1 MYICKIMSNNFGYI
15 DIILLAMIAGFII
28 LRLRNILGR
37 KTGHESK
44 IYTDFNEKRFETINK
59 KNINVKEV
67 RDVLEGQDK
76 KEFLKGAEIAYET
89 IITSFAKGDKKKL
102 EDLLTKQMSSN
113 FYQAIEERNRLK
125 ISSDLTFIG
134 IKQSNLEKYEK
145 VKTNLFATV
154 KFVSEI
160 ISVKKDAN
168 NKIIEGNPDRI
179 KTVTDHW
186 KFTKNVL
193 LQSQLWD
200 KVARKVTVMKPTVND
215 VANTI
220 KIDAADV
227 GIAWDVISHQ
237 YDALDF
243 VELKE
248 FNDKSKTVTLGHTY
262 PIRSFKRPVWC
273 PAKSSGRE
281 RDKRVQRVVGMS
293 RIDLCPHTK
302 PS

>member
-37 KTGHESK
+37 KTGHETK

-59 KNINVKEV
+59 KNINVNEV
-67 RDVLEGQDK
+67 RDILEGQDK

-102 EDLLTKQMSSN
+102 EDLLTKQMSNN
-113 FYQAIEERNRLK
+113 FYEAIEERNRLK

-134 IKQSNLEKYEK
+134 VKQSNLEKYEK
-145 VKTNLFATV
+145 IKTNLYATV

-186 KFTKNVL
+186 KFTKSASSKSPNWYL
-193 LQSQLWD
+193 
-200 KVARKVTVMKPTVND
+200 TE
-215 VANTI
+215 I
-220 KIDAADV
+220 
-227 GIAWDVISHQ
+227 IS
-237 YDALDF
+237 
-243 VELKE
+243 K
-248 FNDKSKTVTLGHTY
+248 
-262 PIRSFKRPVWC
+262 
-273 PAKSSGRE
+273 
-281 RDKRVQRVVGMS
+281 
-293 RIDLCPHTK
+293 
-302 PS
+302 

>member
-1 MYICKIMSNNFGYI
+1 MSNNFGYI

-37 KTGHESK
+37 KTGHETK

-59 KNINVKEV
+59 KNINVNEV

-102 EDLLTKQMSSN
+102 EDLLTKQMSNN
-113 FYQAIEERNRLK
+113 FYEAIEERNRLK

-134 IKQSNLEKYEK
+134 VKQSNLEKYEK
-145 VKTNLFATV
+145 IKTNLYATV

-186 KFTKNVL
+186 KFTKSASSKSPNWYL
-193 LQSQLWD
+193 
-200 KVARKVTVMKPTVND
+200 TE
-215 VANTI
+215 I
-220 KIDAADV
+220 
-227 GIAWDVISHQ
+227 IS
-237 YDALDF
+237 
-243 VELKE
+243 K
-248 FNDKSKTVTLGHTY
+248 
-262 PIRSFKRPVWC
+262 
-273 PAKSSGRE
+273 
-281 RDKRVQRVVGMS
+281 
-293 RIDLCPHTK
+293 
-302 PS
+302 

>member
-59 KNINVKEV
+59 KNINVNEV
-67 RDVLEGQDK
+67 RDNLEGQDK

-102 EDLLTKQMSSN
+102 EDLLTKQMLNN
-113 FYQAIEERNRLK
+113 FHEAIEERNRLK

-134 IKQSNLEKYEK
+134 VKQSDLEKYEK
-145 VKTNLFATV
+145 VNTNLFATV

-186 KFTKNVL
+186 KFTKNASSKSPNWYL
-193 LQSQLWD
+193 
-200 KVARKVTVMKPTVND
+200 TE
-215 VANTI
+215 I
-220 KIDAADV
+220 
-227 GIAWDVISHQ
+227 IS
-237 YDALDF
+237 
-243 VELKE
+243 K
-248 FNDKSKTVTLGHTY
+248 
-262 PIRSFKRPVWC
+262 
-273 PAKSSGRE
+273 
-281 RDKRVQRVVGMS
+281 
-293 RIDLCPHTK
+293 
-302 PS
+302 

>member
-145 VKTNLFATV
+145 VNTNLFATV

-193 LQSQLWD
+193 SKNPNWYL
-200 KVARKVTVMKPTVND
+200 TE
-215 VANTI
+215 I
-220 KIDAADV
+220 
-227 GIAWDVISHQ
+227 IS
-237 YDALDF
+237 
-243 VELKE
+243 K
-248 FNDKSKTVTLGHTY
+248 
-262 PIRSFKRPVWC
+262 
-273 PAKSSGRE
+273 
-281 RDKRVQRVVGMS
+281 
-293 RIDLCPHTK
+293 
-302 PS
+302 

>member
-1 MYICKIMSNNFGYI
+1 MSNNFGYI

-102 EDLLTKQMSSN
+102 EDLLTKQMSNN
-113 FYQAIEERNRLK
+113 FYEAIEERNRLK

-134 IKQSNLEKYEK
+134 VKQSNLEKYEK

-193 LQSQLWD
+193 SKSPNWYL
-200 KVARKVTVMKPTVND
+200 TE
-215 VANTI
+215 I
-220 KIDAADV
+220 
-227 GIAWDVISHQ
+227 IS
-237 YDALDF
+237 
-243 VELKE
+243 K
-248 FNDKSKTVTLGHTY
+248 
-262 PIRSFKRPVWC
+262 
-273 PAKSSGRE
+273 
-281 RDKRVQRVVGMS
+281 
-293 RIDLCPHTK
+293 
-302 PS
+302 

>member
-1 MYICKIMSNNFGYI
+1 MYICKILSNNFGYI
-15 DIILLAMIAGFII
+15 DVILLAMIAGFII

-193 LQSQLWD
+193 SKNPNWYL
-200 KVARKVTVMKPTVND
+200 TE
-215 VANTI
+215 I
-220 KIDAADV
+220 
-227 GIAWDVISHQ
+227 IS
-237 YDALDF
+237 
-243 VELKE
+243 K
-248 FNDKSKTVTLGHTY
+248 
-262 PIRSFKRPVWC
+262 
-273 PAKSSGRE
+273 
-281 RDKRVQRVVGMS
+281 
-293 RIDLCPHTK
+293 
-302 PS
+302 